1 MFSPRTH
8 RRQNSAETSYQKGK
22 SPSSLPTVFF
32 SLPRFIHCCYRRR
45 GNFLAATARRGT
57 KLFDVFSFFCICC
70 CATRKE
76 TIFHTF
82 HRWIRSGII
91 LFTNGFSR
99 MEFHSLIFP
108 CCSSYLCTSA
118 TNCIFESYQR
128 SWETRHWQFGVASSF
143 GQFLLYQR
151 WDLSGAHFLR
161 IRVDYAHLWKE
172 TGLCYG
178 ARGGQRRIDAEWA
191 RIDRDSS
198 IFRGWTAVF
207 SRSRGCSAD
216 EMGCLYFITGSGS
229 RKNALRFAE
238 RGWIWSLAN
247 LLAPF

>member
-57 KLFDVFSFFCICC
+57 KLFFLFFCICC

-128 SWETRHWQFGVASSF
+128 AREVEKLVIDSSGWQ
-143 GQFLLYQR
+143 
-151 WDLSGAHFLR
+151 
-161 IRVDYAHLWKE
+161 
-172 TGLCYG
+172 
-178 ARGGQRRIDAEWA
+178 ARLDGFYYTNDGIYLA
-191 RIDRDSS
+191 RISCESAWIMRIYEKKRGYATGHGADR
-198 IFRGWTAVF
+198 
-207 SRSRGCSAD
+207 
-216 EMGCLYFITGSGS
+216 E
-229 RKNALRFAE
+229 E
-238 RGWIWSLAN
+238 
-247 LLAPF
+247 